1 MDLVALQYAC
11 MLNGVTQLVITKADV
26 LDAFEELSICT
37 SYKINGR
44 ETSEIPFQMN
54 NCPIEP
60 QYKNFKG
67 WEMETSQLRDEKNL
81 PDAMKSYIDF
91 INKNLTAKV
100 RFISNGPG
108 RDQIIKIQP

>member
-1 MDLVALQYAC
+1 
-11 MLNGVTQLVITKADV
+11 V

-54 NCPIEP
+54 NATIDP
-60 QYKNFKG
+60 QYKTFAG
-67 WEMETSQLRDEKNL
+67 WKTESSQIKEEKNL

-91 INKNLTAKV
+91 INSSLTARV
-100 RFISNGPG
+100 RYISNGPG
-108 RDQIIKIQP
+108 REQIVKIQ